1 MVPDTFKHILRQP
14 SYVAAGISTSAAVP
28 PVPIDFKSAVFP
40 PWGVDRLD
48 KPSLP
53 LDSKY
58 DPAYTGKIMRY
69 SYLLSFST
77 SISLISI
84 TYYGLLF
91 FLITS
96 FYLSYHFLFFLRQRC
111 GCFRD

>member
-1 MVPDTFKHILRQP
+1 MVPDSFQHILRQP
-14 SYVAAGISTSAAVP
+14 SYVTAGVSTSAAVP

-58 DPAYTGKIMRY
+58 DPAYTGKIIRNF
-69 SYLLSFST
+69 SLLSFPA
-77 SISLISI
+77 SISLIFM
-84 TYYGLLF
+84 TYYCLLF
-91 FLITS
+91 PPITS
-96 FYLSYHFLFFLRQRC
+96 F
-111 GCFRD
+111 